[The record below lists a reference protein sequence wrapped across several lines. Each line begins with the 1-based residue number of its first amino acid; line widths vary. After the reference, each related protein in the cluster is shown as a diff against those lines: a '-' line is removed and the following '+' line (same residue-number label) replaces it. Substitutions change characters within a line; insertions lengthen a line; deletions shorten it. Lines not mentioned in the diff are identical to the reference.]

1 MRSILFCL
9 AALVPSAA
17 WAAPDATGNW
27 LVEGG
32 TAIVAIGPCGPN
44 ICGRISRILQR
55 EPGWNGAD
63 VNNPDPK
70 LRTRPVLGL
79 PILTG
84 FKRAGTGLSGGRIY
98 DPNSGKTVPVQGQ
111 PEPGRVAQGV
121 RLHRRL
127 LPCPALDPRPLA
139 PRQCPLGRHQACRT
153 QQFRLSR

>member
-9 AALVPSAA
+9 AALFPSAA

-98 DPNSGKTVPVQGQ
+98 DPNSGKTYRSKVSLNPDGSLKVSGCIAVFC
-111 PEPGRVAQGV
+111 RAQ
-121 RLHRRL
+121 RWTRAR
-127 LPCPALDPRPLA
+127 
-139 PRQCPLGRHQACRT
+139 
-153 QQFRLSR
+153 

>member
-98 DPNSGKTVPVQGQ
+98 DPNSGKTYRSKVSLNPDGSLKVSGCIAVFC
-111 PEPGRVAQGV
+111 RAQ
-121 RLHRRL
+121 RWTRAR
-127 LPCPALDPRPLA
+127 
-139 PRQCPLGRHQACRT
+139 
-153 QQFRLSR
+153 